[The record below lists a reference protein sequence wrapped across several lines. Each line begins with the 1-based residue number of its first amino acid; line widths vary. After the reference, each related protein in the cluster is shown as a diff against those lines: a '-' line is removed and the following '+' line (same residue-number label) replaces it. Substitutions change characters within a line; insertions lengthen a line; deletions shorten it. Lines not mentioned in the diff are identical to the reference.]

1 MGGAYDNHLD
11 SQSERRCQQDD
22 HSYRSCYSICS
33 NTRMV
38 RNTIVIALGFHGN
51 FIDSSDNVP
60 VLFELITI
68 DNDVDSGI
76 LNNLR
81 VSVLLLGKNRRI
93 QNCDCFFFRC
103 NVYYK

>member
-1 MGGAYDNHLD
+1 
-11 SQSERRCQQDD
+11 
-22 HSYRSCYSICS
+22 
-33 NTRMV
+33 MV

-51 FIDSSDNVP
+51 LIDSSDNVP

-76 LNNLR
+76 LNNLG
-81 VSVLLLGKNRRI
+81 VSVLFLGKNRRI